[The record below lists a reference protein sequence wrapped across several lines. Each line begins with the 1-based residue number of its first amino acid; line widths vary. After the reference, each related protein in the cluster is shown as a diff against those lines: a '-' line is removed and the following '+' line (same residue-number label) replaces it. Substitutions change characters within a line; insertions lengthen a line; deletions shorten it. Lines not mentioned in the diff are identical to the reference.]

1 MGSVVFDH
9 SLAVIPCI
17 RRPCNGGGK
26 PVGTAWQK
34 CVIRL
39 PDRICKTDFPVDIE
53 NRNSAV
59 YGTHG
64 HSDDGGGLYL
74 CRNRAGPSK
83 RADQS
88 YRHHLGG
95 RIAAAHHTGNCA
107 GLELFQAAA

>member
-1 MGSVVFDH
+1 M
-9 SLAVIPCI
+9 
-17 RRPCNGGGK
+17 
-26 PVGTAWQK
+26 GTAWQK

-39 PDRICKTDFPVDIE
+39 SDWICQADFPVDAE

-74 CRNRAGPSK
+74 CRNRASPSK